1 MIQFAAVEHLILF
14 VYILIFSTGFTA
26 LAAIVFLCIRIKSK
40 ILRPLLI
47 LQIVFIAAGA
57 LVAIYFYLSNVLN
70 LVGDKGPLDVFFLVL
85 STILN
90 SSLYYLLAQVVAKLP
105 TKTDASKRQVRFTKG
120 FCYTASAM
128 MLLGFFVKIIPAFNQ
143 QSSSQNITLSSIWT
157 VIIYVLGAI
166 TIGSVGF
173 TLMRNPASGE
183 QSSIQFMLK
192 YLSYCYL
199 AFVPLGLIEYVVDVL
214 ANQPY
219 QPLSLEYLFYIGN
232 NVVLILTAL
241 RSLQPNKETST
252 AFAVIQSSD
261 PTRFALTQ
269 REQEMARLIA
279 RGLSNKEIAG
289 ELNISV
295 ATVRTHIYN
304 LFQKTGVQS
313 RIELLNKLSE

>member
-1 MIQFAAVEHLILF
+1 M
-14 VYILIFSTGFTA
+14 
-26 LAAIVFLCIRIKSK
+26 
-40 ILRPLLI
+40 

-57 LVAIYFYLSNVLN
+57 LVAIYFYLSNVLH
-70 LVGDKGPLDVFFLVL
+70 LVGDRGALDVFFLVL

-90 SSLYYLLAQVVAKLP
+90 SSLYYLLARVIAKLP
-105 TKTDASKRQVRFTKG
+105 ARTDASKRQVRFTKG
-120 FCYTASAM
+120 FCYTASVM
-128 MLLGFFVKIIPAFNQ
+128 MLLGFFIRIIPAFNTQ
-143 QSSSQNITLSSIWT
+143 NNSQTITVSSIWT

-183 QSSIQFMLK
+183 HSSIQFMLK

-199 AFVPLGLIEYVVDVL
+199 AFVPLGLIEYAVDVL

-232 NVVLILTAL
+232 NVVLIVTAL
-241 RSLQPNKETST
+241 RFLQPNKETST
-252 AFAVIQSSD
+252 AFSVIQSSD
-261 PTRFALTQ
+261 PMRFALTQ